1 MSSSQVCD
9 RKVTNMSGLLGQK
22 IGLWIFFLPKCWGK
36 KTKQQQQQKQHQEDL
51 VACRSYFSETEQRSI
66 VRESMFS
73 LTFGDGFNMLISLTK
88 TFVSFIF
95 RGVKTLKLGC
105 PQENT

>member
-1 MSSSQVCD
+1 MRSDAHVVKS
-9 RKVTNMSGLLGQK
+9 RQK
-22 IGLWIFFLPKCWGK
+22 PNSNNNKNN
-36 KTKQQQQQKQHQEDL
+36 TKRT
-51 VACRSYFSETEQRSI
+51 CRSYFSETEQRSI